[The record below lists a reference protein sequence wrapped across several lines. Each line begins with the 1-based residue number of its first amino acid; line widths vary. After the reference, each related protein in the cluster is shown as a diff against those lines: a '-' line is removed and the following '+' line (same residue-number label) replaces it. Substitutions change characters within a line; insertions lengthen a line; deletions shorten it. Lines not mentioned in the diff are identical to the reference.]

1 MTASGET
8 TWPSAGRNVA
18 AYGEFPVAAV
28 TPLQRRAV
36 SYTGITLTDT
46 TNNVSTAV
54 PDASRT
60 FVNLR

>member
-1 MTASGET
+1 M
-8 TWPSAGRNVA
+8 A
-18 AYGEFPVAAV
+18 AYGEFPVAAI

-36 SYTGITLTDT
+36 SYTGITPTDT